1 MLEHVRIRA
10 VRIYTKTG
18 DTGDTGLVGGTRI
31 AKDSLKIQAIGD
43 VDELNSAIGLARCHA
58 ENDDLGELLAQIQ
71 NWLFDIGAELATPAD
86 SKFENKAIKAA
97 HSTRLEESM
106 DEQVHVLPPLRNFI
120 LPGGCPLA
128 ASLHHARSVCR
139 RAERSV
145 IELYREEH
153 IRSEIKVF
161 LNRLSDWMF
170 VSARTANVRA
180 GVHDIVWSKSEE
192 V

>member
-1 MLEHVRIRA
+1 M
-10 VRIYTKTG
+10 RIYTKTG

-31 AKDSLKIQAIGD
+31 AKDSLRIQAIGD
-43 VDELNSAIGLARCHA
+43 VDELNSAVGLARCHA
-58 ENDDLGELLAQIQ
+58 KDDDLGKLLAQIQ
-71 NWLFDIGAELATPAD
+71 NWLFDLGAELATPVD
-86 SKFENKAIKAA
+86 SKFENKAINEG
-97 HSTRLEESM
+97 HSQRLEESM
-106 DEQVHVLPPLRNFI
+106 DGQTHVLPPLRNFI
-120 LPGGCPLA
+120 LPGGCELA
-128 ASLHHARSVCR
+128 ARLHNARSVCR

-180 GVHDIVWSKSEE
+180 GVHDIAWSKPEE
-192 V
+192 G